1 MSFPRT
7 IIYIDEGK
15 DKNYIYT
22 LEGYK
27 YWVDDVTED
36 GEVYIEYVDEW
47 LPLFMSE
54 ADLKIIRDYKFK
66 EEFMENILFMMSK
79 VDSLSVD

>member
-7 IIYIDEGK
+7 IIYIDEGN

-47 LPLFMSE
+47 LTLFMST
-54 ADLKIIRDYKFK
+54 ADLKIIREYKFK
-66 EEFMENILFMMSK
+66 EELMENILFMMSK